1 MSVYNNGKIYT
12 IRCKKVDTLI
22 YVGSTI
28 QSLHQRWAGHKK
40 HSKTR
45 QHLLLYSTI
54 VFDQSEFGSVTVGPH
69 MSSMEEA
76 TIYRHVYGMDASGYP
91 IKGKVVLDE
100 ETGET
105 VIVKRTRGR
114 KAKIK

>member
-1 MSVYNNGKIYT
+1 MNTYNNGKIYT

-54 VFDQSEFGSVTVGPH
+54 NDKWDDWYIELYENFNCENKEQ
-69 MSSMEEA
+69 
-76 TIYRHVYGMDASGYP
+76 
-91 IKGKVVLDE
+91 LN
-100 ETGET
+100 
-105 VIVKRTRGR
+105 KR
-114 KAKIK
+114 